1 MEGRVAKERRQFS
14 REFKLMAL
22 GRLESAPNVE
32 ALAGE
37 LGIRRELLY
46 KWRSQYASGGAE
58 ALRTTGRPR
67 PSAEGAETP
76 EGLAAQKRIAELERQ
91 LGQQAF
97 DLAFF
102 KGALRRIEA
111 SRQPKDG
118 PGATASSPRS
128 RR

>member
-1 MEGRVAKERRQFS
+1 MTKERRQFS
-14 REFKLMAL
+14 REFKLAAL
-22 GRLESAPNVE
+22 ARFEAAPNVE
-32 ALAGE
+32 ALARE

-46 KWRSQYASGGAE
+46 RWREKFAAGGAE
-58 ALRTTGRPR
+58 GLRTTGRPR
-67 PSAEGAETP
+67 PSAEAP
-76 EGLAAQKRIAELERQ
+76 EALTAQRRIVELERQ
-91 LGQQAF
+91 VGQQAF

-111 SRQPKDG
+111 SRRPKDG

>member
-1 MEGRVAKERRQFS
+1 VAKERRQFS
-14 REFKLMAL
+14 RAFKLEAL
-22 GRLESAPNVE
+22 RRFEAAPNVE
-32 ALAGE
+32 ALALE

-46 KWRSQYASGGAE
+46 KWREKLAAGGVE

-67 PSAEGAETP
+67 PSAQGAETP
-76 EGLAAQKRIAELERQ
+76 EGLAARKRIAELERQ

-118 PGATASSPRS
+118 LGATASSPRS
-128 RR
+128 KR